1 MSRRGATFEFDEED
15 FAAKE
20 ANARRVLEEEEAD
33 APEEVKGGGLLKS
46 SKPADIAARYMEVN
60 ASVGGA
66 WTLRYGGGEWW
77 QWTGMQWEVVTDVRV
92 EARIWSFLVNSK
104 RATPDGQKRFDPRK
118 KEVTEIMSALRAR
131 VITDRPMVA
140 WLGKSL
146 ACDPKELVGVQNGI
160 LNLRSRELIPHTPR
174 FWCPIVLGFAYDEKA
189 ECPRFDQYLGELWPG
204 DADAWRSVF
213 EMIGVGVSYET
224 CWHKGWMFKGPPRS
238 GKGTLAK
245 VLEGVVG
252 EDHFIGMQL
261 DSLSQPFGMQSLIGK
276 KVMCFPDVRS
286 EGLYWRSALSL
297 VQKLLSITGEDKL
310 DVAQKFLKSMNGRL
324 STRVVMMSNYTI
336 DLRDPTGAIATR
348 WITSEMRVNFLGRE
362 ELHLDKKLLTERSGI
377 LNKSLE
383 AMDKARSRGA
393 LTQPESGLE
402 LRERLLTGTDLLV
415 RWVKQE
421 CVADANAKVSVD
433 HLYVM
438 YRAWMELLKEMDGE
452 YVFVIGKDRFSERL
466 RSFNWIVDG
475 GRAP

>member
-1 MSRRGATFEFDEED
+1 
-15 FAAKE
+15 
-20 ANARRVLEEEEAD
+20 
-33 APEEVKGGGLLKS
+33 
-46 SKPADIAARYMEVN
+46 
-60 ASVGGA
+60 
-66 WTLRYGGGEWW
+66 
-77 QWTGMQWEVVTDVRV
+77 
-92 EARIWSFLVNSK
+92 
-104 RATPDGQKRFDPRK
+104 
-118 KEVTEIMSALRAR
+118 
-131 VITDRPMVA
+131 
-140 WLGKSL
+140 
-146 ACDPKELVGVQNGI
+146 
-160 LNLRSRELIPHTPR
+160 
-174 FWCPIVLGFAYDEKA
+174 
-189 ECPRFDQYLGELWPG
+189 
-204 DADAWRSVF
+204 
-213 EMIGVGVSYET
+213 
-224 CWHKGWMFKGPPRS
+224 MFKGPPRS

-348 WITSEMRVNFLGRE
+348 WITSEMRVNFLGRN
-362 ELHLDKKLLTERSGI
+362 ELQ
-377 LNKSLE
+377 SLE
-383 AMDKARSRGA
+383 AMDEARSRGA

-438 YRAWMELLKEMDGE
+438 YRAWVERLKEMDGE
-452 YVFVIGKDRFSERL
+452 YVFLIGKDRFSERL

-475 GRAP
+475 GRAPRSEGRGHALLGIRLKTFEEKKEEKKLGLLGWA